1 MLIRDDRSCCFLT
14 VRKGREIIEV
24 VSFWLLSFL
33 EDGCFKED
41 PENKG
46 ADGIYRSFEFCA

>member
-1 MLIRDDRSCCFLT
+1 MLIRDDRPCCFLT
-14 VRKGREIIEV
+14 VQKGREIIEA

-46 ADGIYRSFEFCA
+46 ADSIYHNSEFCA

>member
-33 EDGCFKED
+33 EDGYFKED